1 LLANLSRWEKDDVT
15 FPLVVSFGVKMI
27 DEIG

>member
-1 LLANLSRWEKDDVT
+1 MANRFQREEKNVT

-27 DEIG
+27 DEFR